1 MIYIKH
7 ILLKKLEPIMSK
19 SRENFVRLAENRT
32 NKILK
37 DLDLLSNL
45 SNTTNYTYS
54 ETDVRKIFDTL
65 VKKLK
70 DTEKRFE
77 IAIKKDSNRQFKL

>member
-1 MIYIKH
+1 
-7 ILLKKLEPIMSK
+7 MSK

-37 DLDLLSNL
+37 DLELLSNL

-54 ETDVRKIFDTL
+54 EVDVRKIFDTL

-77 IAIKKDSNRQFKL
+77 IAIKKDSNNQFKL

>member
-1 MIYIKH
+1 
-7 ILLKKLEPIMSK
+7 MSK
-19 SRENFVRLAENRT
+19 SRENFVRLAESRT

-65 VKKLK
+65 FKKLK

-77 IAIKKDSNRQFKL
+77 ISIKKETNKQFRL